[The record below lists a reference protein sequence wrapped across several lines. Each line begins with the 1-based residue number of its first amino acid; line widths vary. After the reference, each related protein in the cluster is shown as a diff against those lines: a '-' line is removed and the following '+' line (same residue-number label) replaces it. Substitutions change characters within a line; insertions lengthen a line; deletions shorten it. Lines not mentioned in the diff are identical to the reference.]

1 MSSSATTQTQK
12 YQMYVNGEWVASSG
26 GKTLAVY
33 DPSTEEIIAEVPDSD
48 ASDVDR
54 AVAAAKNAFEN
65 GPWANSTAQDRGR
78 VLFKLAD
85 AVRQNTS
92 FLAELEARNNGKPI
106 VEAEYDIADVATCFE
121 YYGGLATK
129 VTGHVNP
136 VPDNALSLSL
146 KEPVGVAG
154 QIIPWNYP
162 LLMAAWKL
170 APALAA
176 GCTCVLKPAEQTP
189 LTALELAKHFEACG
203 LPNGV
208 VNIVT
213 GLGESAGAPLVQHPD
228 VNKIAFTGSAAVGK
242 QIVKMAADTVKRVTL
257 ELGGKSPNI
266 FFADADF
273 EAAIDGALFGVFINQ
288 GEVCSAGSRI
298 LVERPIYK
306 KFVEAIAAKAKT
318 IRLGPPLERST
329 RMGPLASKEQYNRVR
344 SYLDIGK
351 KEAKLACGG
360 DRPKDFPRGYYL
372 EPTIFYDVDNSARIA
387 REEIFGPVAAVI
399 PFDDEVGAITIANDT
414 PYGLA
419 AAVWT
424 RDIFKA
430 FRVVKKIRAGVV
442 WVNHM
447 QPTYV
452 EAPWGGYKQ
461 SGFGR
466 ELGPPGIE
474 EYLETKQVHINLN
487 EQPIGWY

>member
-1 MSSSATTQTQK
+1 MASEGASAARR
-12 YQMYVNGEWVASSG
+12 YSMYINGEFVEG
-26 GKTLAVY
+26 HRGVY
-33 DPSTEEIIAEVPDSD
+33 FPVIDPSIEEIIAEVPDAD
-48 ASDVDR
+48 ETDVNR
-54 AVAAAKNAFEN
+54 AVAAARVAFDS
-65 GPWANSTAQDRGR
+65 GPWPQSTAQDRGR
-78 VLFKLAD
+78 ILFRLAERIRKET
-85 AVRQNTS
+85 AP
-92 FLAELEARNNGKPI
+92 LAELEARNTGKPI
-106 VEAEYDIADVATCFE
+106 VEAEYDITDVATCFE

-129 VTGHVNP
+129 VSGHVNP

-146 KEPVGVAG
+146 REPIGVAA

-170 APALAA
+170 APAIAA

-189 LTALELAKHFEACG
+189 LTALQFAHFLADAG
-203 LPNGV
+203 LPPGV

-213 GLGESAGAPLVQHPD
+213 GYGESVGAPLVRHRD
-228 VNKIAFTGSAAVGK
+228 VNKVAFTGSASVGK
-242 QIVKMAADTVKRVTL
+242 AIVKMAADTVKRVTL

-298 LVERPIYK
+298 LVQRPVYS
-306 KFVEAIAAKAKT
+306 KFVEAMSAKAKT
-318 IRLGPPLERST
+318 IRLGPPLDRET
-329 RMGPLASKEQYNRVR
+329 KMGPLVSKEQFDRVR
-344 SYLDIGK
+344 SYQEFGK
-351 KEAKLACGG
+351 TEAKLAAGG
-360 DRPKDFPRGYYL
+360 GRAAGFERGYYV

-387 REEIFGPVAAVI
+387 QEEIFGPVAAVI
-399 PFDDEVGAITIANDT
+399 PFETESDAIRIANAT

-419 AAVWT
+419 AAVWS

-430 FRVVKKIRAGVV
+430 FRVVKALRAGVV

-466 ELGPPGIE
+466 ELGRWGIE